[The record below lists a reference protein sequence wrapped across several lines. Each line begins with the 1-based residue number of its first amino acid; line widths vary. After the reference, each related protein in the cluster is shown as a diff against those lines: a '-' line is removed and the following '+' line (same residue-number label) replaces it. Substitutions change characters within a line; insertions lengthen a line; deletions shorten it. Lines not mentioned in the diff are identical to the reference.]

1 MERQSKGI
9 WIPIEIWENK
19 SMSWNEK
26 ILFLEIDSYTSNKKD
41 CYISNEYIAKF
52 LGVTETS
59 ANKILSSLISK
70 GYVVK
75 TKFDGRKRY
84 IKTNMIYR
92 KSALPYEEG
101 QPCRLEQPC
110 IAAESNI
117 LIQSTNTDTN
127 TEEVVEKKEWREDFN
142 AYLNLVN
149 QAKRDL
155 LSDSEYKEYIEKY
168 YPNADYENSV
178 GKLVDGFWG
187 TEEGWDY
194 CKKKRKGKTIN
205 MLSTLK
211 KNLDARSRIVY
222 KPLQNTK
229 QNPLFNSKKNAVK
242 VKLNPNVHLVDN
254 EGKLSDGTFLKSD
267 GLRYY
272 FSYIDKKTYSIP
284 LDAEPMPQSEKIA
297 YDYKNG
303 WYECE

>member
-1 MERQSKGI
+1 
-9 WIPIEIWENK
+9 
-19 SMSWNEK
+19 
-26 ILFLEIDSYTSNKKD
+26 
-41 CYISNEYIAKF
+41 
-52 LGVTETS
+52 
-59 ANKILSSLISK
+59 
-70 GYVVK
+70 
-75 TKFDGRKRY
+75 
-84 IKTNMIYR
+84 
-92 KSALPYEEG
+92 
-101 QPCRLEQPC
+101 
-110 IAAESNI
+110 
-117 LIQSTNTDTN
+117 
-127 TEEVVEKKEWREDFN
+127 
-142 AYLNLVN
+142 
-149 QAKRDL
+149 
-155 LSDSEYKEYIEKY
+155 
-168 YPNADYENSV
+168 
-178 GKLVDGFWG
+178 
-187 TEEGWDY
+187 
-194 CKKKRKGKTIN
+194 